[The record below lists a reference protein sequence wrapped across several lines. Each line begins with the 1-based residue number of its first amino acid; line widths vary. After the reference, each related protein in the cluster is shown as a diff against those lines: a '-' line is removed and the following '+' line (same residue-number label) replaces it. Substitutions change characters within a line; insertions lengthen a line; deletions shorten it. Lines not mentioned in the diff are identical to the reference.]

1 MADLHIIVYQ
11 LALPHHPF
19 HIMLLSAP
27 MHCFIYAAPTS
38 LAPSASKELT
48 DSEYQFLNVKDMSD
62 DDKAI
67 LKVRLT
73 EAYEDITDR
82 YNTLTLE
89 IVGSLSDHGITPI
102 AKDLSIKLMNLN
114 TFRTRSP
121 NFLLLQD
128 KLDEI
133 RQQETVEDVFFL
145 LRSYGSF
152 FDCYILRHIINCLGT
167 KNDKEKLAQY
177 ECELRKYCQRSIFE
191 CPRLSSSDSHHAN
204 LVMKV
209 DEIVLESY
217 SLNALDRFR
226 VSLAKV
232 LSLENHA
239 LLLHTVE
246 KGCVQLTFQVPHFA
260 VDVIFTLTAEQ
271 RVSLK
276 RLGVMILSYGH
287 HSVDLS
293 TSPQPSVSHSNTYN
307 ARRSKPTLM

>member
-1 MADLHIIVYQ
+1 M
-11 LALPHHPF
+11 
-19 HIMLLSAP
+19 
-27 MHCFIYAAPTS
+27 
-38 LAPSASKELT
+38 
-48 DSEYQFLNVKDMSD
+48 SE

-82 YNTLTLE
+82 YNTLILE
-89 IVGSLSDHGITPI
+89 IVSSLSDRGITP
-102 AKDLSIKLMNLN
+102 KKLSFKLMNLN
-114 TFRTRSP
+114 TFCKRKP
-121 NFLLLQD
+121 NFPLLQD
-128 KLDEI
+128 TELDEI
-133 RQQETVEDVFFL
+133 RRQETVEDTFFL

-152 FDCYILRHIINCLGT
+152 FDCYILRHIINHLGT
-167 KNDKEKLAQY
+167 KSDKEKLAQY

-191 CPRLSSSDSHHAN
+191 CPRFSSSDSHHAN

-239 LLLHTVE
+239 LLLHTVK

-276 RLGVMILSYGH
+276 HLGVMILSCGH

-293 TSPQPSVSHSNTYN
+293 TSPQPNVSHSNTYN

>member
-1 MADLHIIVYQ
+1 
-11 LALPHHPF
+11 
-19 HIMLLSAP
+19 MLLSAP
-27 MHCFIYAAPTS
+27 IVILFYAASTS

-48 DSEYQFLNVKDMSD
+48 EYPFLNVKDMSED
-62 DDKAI
+62 DRAI
-67 LKVRLT
+67 LKVQLT
-73 EAYEDITDR
+73 EAYEDISDR

-89 IVGSLSDHGITPI
+89 IVSSLSDRGITP
-102 AKDLSIKLMNLN
+102 KKLSTKLINLN
-114 TFRTRSP
+114 AFPKTKSNLNLP
-121 NFLLLQD
+121 LLQD

-133 RQQETVEDVFFL
+133 RQQETVEDAFFL
-145 LRSYGSF
+145 LHSYGSF
-152 FDCYILRHIINCLGT
+152 FDCYILRHIINHLGT
-167 KNDKEKLAQY
+167 ESDREKLAQY

-191 CPRLSSSDSHHAN
+191 CPRFSSPDSHHAN

-209 DEIVLESY
+209 DEIVWESY

-260 VDVIFTLTAEQ
+260 VDTIFTLTAEQ

-276 RLGVMILSYGH
+276 RLGVMMLSCGH

-293 TSPQPSVSHSNTYN
+293 TSPQPNVSHSNTYN